1 MLIPS
6 PRLIE
11 EKGKWWLMALVAISP
26 SDLISR
32 VIMAPLKLFLDQWA
46 MADLL
51 EKQSLADQQKR
62 LISLCKNGA
71 CVLVLTVLYVH
82 ESLRDGDKGRAKKF
96 IAQIDALSKLIPCLW
111 IRLRTELQKDE
122 VAEEFFRSMG
132 AQYQK
137 INPFCEEV
145 IAIFPNHEKLPD
157 IANARKE
164 RLLWFFN
171 QPELFSEALS
181 EQKKYPAVK
190 AELKAAVQEAVGRKG
205 LLDKARKEYVSKLL
219 PTRSPGGVVIA
230 EESRRRF
237 LQEMDIRK
245 FRALSFE
252 AALSEATTADA
263 QAKVPE
269 QDLMD
274 LQHAVSMV
282 PYVDV
287 VVLDA
292 KFRKYALTVRK
303 NWKGAEPLAECFD
316 NVDAALDWIEKHL
329 AEC

>member
-1 MLIPS
+1 MP
-6 PRLIE
+6 
-11 EKGKWWLMALVAISP
+11 
-26 SDLISR
+26 
-32 VIMAPLKLFLDQWA
+32 PLKLFLDQWA
-46 MADLL
+46 IVNLL
-51 EKQSLADQQKR
+51 EDRSCAAQQKR

-71 CVLVLTVLYVH
+71 CVLVLTILYVH
-82 ESLRDGDKGRAKKF
+82 EALRDGNKDRAKKF
-96 IAQIDALSKLIPCLW
+96 IAKIEALSKLIPCLW
-111 IRLRTELQKDE
+111 IRLRTELQEDE
-122 VAEEFFRSMG
+122 VAKEFFRSIG

-164 RLLWFFN
+164 GLLWFFN

-181 EQKKYPAVK
+181 EQRKYPADK
-190 AELKAAVQEAVGRKG
+190 TELKTIVQQTVGRKG
-205 LLDKARKEYVSKLL
+205 LLSKARKEYVSKLL
-219 PTRSPGGVVIA
+219 PSRSPGGVVIA
-230 EESRRRF
+230 DESKRRF

-252 AALSEATTADA
+252 AALSEATTTDA
-263 QAKVPE
+263 QTNVTE
-269 QDLMD
+269 QDLVD

-292 KFRKYALTVRK
+292 KFCKYALSVRK

-316 NVDAALDWIEKHL
+316 NVGAALDWIEIQAVKS
-329 AEC
+329 